1 MAKREWLYCNSD
13 WKDLINIIKLEKSHH
28 ERLQEFQQIL
38 DREDTTIKDVLDSW
52 TVVCEEDI
60 KDCVEEWFFYDS
72 NGIESNTFI
81 YWFFNI
87 YTGETQHIKYT
98 VTVTNS
104 GIITD

>member
-1 MAKREWLYCNSD
+1 MAKREWLYCDSD
-13 WKDLINIIKLEKSHH
+13 WKDLINIVKLEKSHR

-38 DREDTTIKDVLDSW
+38 NKEDATIKDVLNSC
-52 TVVCEEDI
+52 TVLCEEDI
-60 KDCVEEWFFYDS
+60 KECVEEWFFDDS
-72 NGIESNTFI
+72 DGTQSNTFV

-98 VTVTNS
+98 VTVTSS

>member
-13 WKDLINIIKLEKSHH
+13 WDDLINIAKLEKNHRK
-28 ERLQEFQQIL
+28 RLQEFQQIL
-38 DREDTTIKDVLDSW
+38 DREDLTIKDVLDSW
-52 TVVCEEDI
+52 TVLCKEDI
-60 KDCVEEWFFYDS
+60 KKCAEDWFYEDS
-72 NGIESNTFI
+72 DGIWSNTFI

-87 YTGETQHIKYT
+87 YTGEIQHIKYT